1 MKTANTAP
9 STVITDRQLEII
21 AAAGKILT
29 TAGVS
34 GLTTKN
40 LAATMRFSESALYR
54 HFASKEEIILA
65 MLHHL
70 ASDMDQRLAKAI
82 DPNESLEEQLKSL
95 FESQMLFFK
104 EQPHFAVAVFS
115 DGLLEASERINA
127 AMLQLMA
134 VMMKHLHPIVA
145 AGQTSQ
151 LFTSELNTAALLHL
165 IMGSF
170 RLLMF
175 KWRISN
181 FQFDIVAAGQEQ
193 LQNLFYVLKSR

>member
-1 MKTANTAP
+1 MLSSPPKMDA
-9 STVITDRQLEII
+9 ITDRQLEII

-29 TAGVS
+29 SSGVS

-40 LAATMRFSESALYR
+40 LAAAMQFSESALYR
-54 HFASKEEIILA
+54 HFSSKEEILLA
-65 MLHHL
+65 MLHYL
-70 ASDMDQRLAKAI
+70 ADSMDQRLAHAV
-82 DPNESLEEQLKSL
+82 DTNQPVEMQLKLL
-95 FESQMLFFK
+95 FRSQMQFFQ

-134 VMMKHLHPIVA
+134 VVMKHLHPIVA
-145 AGQTSQ
+145 AGQQSD
-151 LFTSELNTAALLHL
+151 LFTATIPTSALLHL

-181 FQFDIVAAGQEQ
+181 FQFDISAAGDEQ
-193 LQNLFYVLKSR
+193 LQTLLYVLKSK